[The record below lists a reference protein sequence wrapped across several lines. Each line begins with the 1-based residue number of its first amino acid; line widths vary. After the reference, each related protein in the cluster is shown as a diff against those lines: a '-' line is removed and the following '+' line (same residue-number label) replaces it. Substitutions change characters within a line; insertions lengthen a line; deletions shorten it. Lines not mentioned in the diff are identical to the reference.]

1 MKKCRELNSEIV
13 NNQAKIKTALR
24 LSQEDQQTIN
34 QLQKEMEKTWKLVS
48 MSQEKEN
55 RAKVRVGVGVRLC
68 GERVKSCL
76 ARV

>member
-1 MKKCRELNSEIV
+1 VKKCRELNSEIV